1 MAGFRGWV
9 KGLLRL
15 MLALCWTKDHAAGQ
29 GGMPFVTIKA
39 KRQNAVALPIPRQAC
54 RQPEWS
60 SPDT

>member
-39 KRQNAVALPIPRQAC
+39 NRQNAVALPIPRQAC
-54 RQPEWS
+54 R
-60 SPDT
+60 